1 MKKCIYCSIQIEESS
16 VVDMC
21 QICMYKVWGKK
32 MAKAIIESM
41 EGERDKENL
50 HLWKNNMRKEEVREN
65 EEILVVERLNGIDDN
80 LS

>member
-1 MKKCIYCSIQIEESS
+1 
-16 VVDMC
+16 MC